1 MKWKKQ
7 ICHTFSQDVIKKGL
21 VTNKLLWKFVW
32 PFLTNKNW
40 HTQIDIML
48 TDNGDVIA
56 EEHGLVETFNDY
68 YENIV
73 EKLLEKKLAIMSQ
86 AKIN

>member
-1 MKWKKQ
+1 M
-7 ICHTFSQDVIKKGL
+7 
-21 VTNKLLWKFVW
+21 
-32 PFLTNKNW
+32 TNKNGN
-40 HTQIDIML
+40 TQIDIML
-48 TDNGDVIA
+48 TDNDDVIA